1 MKKKKKRRAACASSF
16 GYKNKVNMYKEFM
29 QRKINV
35 QQEQQ
40 QQQQLNSMVGETDQ
54 LWRIHNPYAGRERG
68 RESLAFQISA
78 K

>member
-54 LWRIHNPYAGRERG
+54 L
-68 RESLAFQISA
+68 
-78 K
+78 